1 MNCNL
6 DIAKIEFSYCINV
19 NVGEIFVLLSNNI
32 VMLKCLIMLI
42 FLVNYNFLTVCSC
55 FFKKNI

>member
-32 VMLKCLIMLI
+32 VILKHLIALI
-42 FLVNYNFLTVCSC
+42 FSKLQFFNSAFLL
-55 FFKKNI
+55 FFV